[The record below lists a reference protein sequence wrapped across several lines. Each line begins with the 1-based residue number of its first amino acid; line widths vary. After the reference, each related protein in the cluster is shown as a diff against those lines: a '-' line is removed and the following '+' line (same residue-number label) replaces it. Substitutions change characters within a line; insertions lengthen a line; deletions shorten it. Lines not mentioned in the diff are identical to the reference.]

1 MTKKI
6 FCTVKHS
13 PSLTQAMVGFVLLL
27 FIFGGNSAIA
37 DITLQEVTAEAGITH
52 RGKTWGA
59 SWGDFNSD
67 GWPDLWVGNHNSKP
81 CLYLNQADGTFTD
94 VIDEVWDADPLADT
108 HGAAWADFDNDGDQ
122 DLIEVVGSVFS
133 EEGDVC
139 LGCGQNHLFVNEG
152 GKLREQAQ
160 GLGLAQP
167 VAASRTP
174 LWVDVDRDGRLDVIT
189 STTRGFG
196 KKPGTLLYRQTSNGF
211 ELFNEPSGFAD
222 SHRTRGEKLGGL
234 ASNLFHFR
242 FHWPEDMTATNHQE
256 FPQLADLSGN
266 GKPDVILYARPTR
279 VYAIDQIPLKDISP
293 ELGFPAVSGI
303 TDSAVGDF
311 DGNSQLDL
319 YLTVGRVAQ
328 SEVVQVGPRELR
340 GNVLGRTRGVESED
354 FKSVSFQS
362 RGDIH
367 VSIYPVWLKLS
378 EILIGPE
385 GRNPSSRSFKLT
397 PGDPSVAGR
406 PAPEVLQQG
415 KAAMYHQPETGTW
428 TIVSCNKHNFVDF
441 IVTSNQDIDTVT
453 LSGFTHFQEE
463 GVDALLMRRDGRF
476 VNDISP
482 SGLDF
487 PTSCHSVVS
496 GDFDNDMDEDLYLVC
511 SGSVQNLPNR
521 LYENLGEGR
530 FAVVPE
536 AGGASGSRLGRG
548 DVVATADYDRDGFLD
563 LFITN
568 GRDPASPF
576 AADGPHQLFRNSGN
590 DNHWLQIDLTGVTS
604 NRDGIGARV
613 AVFAGGKRQTREQA
627 GGIHRMA
634 QNHQR
639 VHFGLGKYEKVDK
652 LVITWPSGK
661 VQTLTDIEANQI
673 LEVEENT

>member
-1 MTKKI
+1 MW
-6 FCTVKHS
+6 
-13 PSLTQAMVGFVLLL
+13 VLLL
-27 FIFGGNSAIA
+27 LVLIFHGAVGRAGMQF
-37 DITLQEVTAEAGITH
+37 QEVTAEAGITH

-122 DLIEVVGSVFS
+122 DLIELVGSVFS

-152 GKLREQAQ
+152 GKLREQVQ

-174 LWVDVDRDGRLDVIT
+174 LWVDVDDDGRLDVIT

-196 KKPGTLLYRQTSNGF
+196 KKPGTLLYRQTSKGF
-211 ELFNEPSGFAD
+211 EFFNEPSGFAD
-222 SHRTRGEKLGGL
+222 SQRTRGEKLGGL
-234 ASNLFHFR
+234 VSNLLHLR
-242 FHWPEDMTATNHQE
+242 FAWPEDMTATHHQE

-279 VYAIDQIPLKDISP
+279 VYAIDQIPFKDISP

-303 TDSAVGDF
+303 TDAAAGDF

-367 VSIYPVWLKLS
+367 VDIHPVWLKLS

-415 KAAMYHQPETGTW
+415 KAAIYYQPETGTW
-428 TIVSCNKHNFVDF
+428 TVVSCNKHNFVDL
-441 IVTSNQDIDTVT
+441 IVTSNQDIDNVT
-453 LSGFTHFQEE
+453 LSGFSHFQEE
-463 GVDALLMRRDGRF
+463 GVDALLMRRGERF
-476 VNDISP
+476 ANEISP

-521 LYENLGEGR
+521 LFENLGEGR
-530 FAVVPE
+530 FAVVPD
-536 AGGASGSRLGRG
+536 AGGASGSSLGRG

-576 AADGPHQLFRNSGN
+576 AAEGPHQLFRNSGN

-613 AVFAGGKRQTREQA
+613 TVFAGGKRQIREQG
-627 GGIHRMA
+627 GGIHRMT

-639 VHFGLGKYEKVDK
+639 LHFGLGKHEKVDK

-661 VQTLTDIEANQI
+661 VQTLTDIQANQI
-673 LEVEENT
+673 LEVEEST